1 LHQEREENRAKLAV
15 ASGDLGR
22 VHGIRL
28 LVGSGGEFL
37 VGKNQKRRGKD
48 AAAVANEGEEEE
60 HLGLRGML
68 YRREGEGEV

>member
-1 LHQEREENRAKLAV
+1 
-15 ASGDLGR
+15 
-22 VHGIRL
+22 
-28 LVGSGGEFL
+28 L